1 MTLQAPTG
9 PDRTTS
15 RSVFRRRRAIV
26 LLTLAAV
33 ASTPVLLSTGGD
45 ADAAT
50 TAPEPIRAIAAR
62 KEIPRIA
69 AGPTASTTPRPVA
82 VAATRKPVSAET
94 LLADPR
100 VVLSENAR
108 ADLRSGLVD
117 PRLVSLLSRLAETY
131 RLEISVFSTGHGRF
145 VKGTTKV
152 SNHVYG
158 RAADITFVNGAEV
171 SGTNEAARALAQF
184 LLTVDSSI
192 RPNEVGGPWDVDDA
206 DGIGFTDFGHLA
218 HLHVGYDV

>member
-1 MTLQAPTG
+1 M
-9 PDRTTS
+9 
-15 RSVFRRRRAIV
+15 FWRRRAIV
-26 LLTLAAV
+26 LLTLATV
-33 ASTPVLLSTGGD
+33 ASTPVLLATGGE

-50 TAPEPIRAIAAR
+50 SVPEPIRAVAAR

-69 AGPTASTTPRPVA
+69 AGPAASA
-82 VAATRKPVSAET
+82 ALKSVAAARKPVSAET
-94 LLADPR
+94 LLADSR

-117 PRLVSLLSRLAETY
+117 PRLISLLSRLAETY
-131 RLEISVFSTGHGRF
+131 QVEISVFSTGHGRF

-184 LLTVDSSI
+184 LLTVDPSI
-192 RPNEVGGPWDVDDA
+192 RPNEVGGPWDVDDT
-206 DGIGFTDFGHLA
+206 DGVGFTDSGHLA
-218 HLHVGYDV
+218 HLHVGYDL

>member
-1 MTLQAPTG
+1 MIW
-9 PDRTTS
+9 
-15 RSVFRRRRAIV
+15 RRRAIV
-26 LLTLAAV
+26 LLTLASV
-33 ASTPVLLSTGGD
+33 ASTPVLLSTGGE

-62 KEIPRIA
+62 REIPRIA
-69 AGPTASTTPRPVA
+69 AGPTASTTLRPVA
-82 VAATRKPVSAET
+82 AAARKPVTAET

-131 RLEISVFSTGHGRF
+131 QFEISVFSTGHGRF

-184 LLTVDSSI
+184 LLTVDPSI
-192 RPNEVGGPWDVDDA
+192 RPNEVGGPWDVDDDA
-206 DGIGFTDFGHLA
+206 GVGFTDFGHLA